1 MSIDIRDMLIDE
13 LRAEKAVLLDTL
25 RLLVDRDLR
34 FSSGWLDTGLITRDD
49 VLTAR
54 AAIAKATGAEQ

>member
-13 LRAEKAVLLDTL
+13 LRAEKAVLLDAL